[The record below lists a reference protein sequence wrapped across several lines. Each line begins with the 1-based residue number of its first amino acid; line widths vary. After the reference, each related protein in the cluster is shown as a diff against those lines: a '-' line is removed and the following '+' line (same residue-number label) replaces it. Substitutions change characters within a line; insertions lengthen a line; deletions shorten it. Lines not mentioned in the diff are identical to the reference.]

1 MGART
6 TDTLNDI
13 ERLRSRLDRNL
24 AEIER
29 RLPPAAQLG
38 RRALAVALGGGAGG
52 SALWFAVR
60 KLKPK
65 KKSDERP
72 DASAPVVVNVFPK
85 AIVPVAL
92 GAVAVWAGVRLYEA
106 KMRSQDP
113 ASERSEP
120 AVVRPMSPARDQGI
134 G

>member
-65 KKSDERP
+65 KKESPEP
-72 DASAPVVVNVFPK
+72 ASPPVVVNVFPK

-120 AVVRPMSPARDQGI
+120 AVVRPMSSARDQGI